1 MKKVIA
7 TIEETV
13 VDTFEFKIEDDED
26 ELEIAVEKYKN
37 GELVLTPGE
46 VMRRQIMTEIIGKPH
61 SSTEWIEF

>member
-13 VDTFEFKIEDDED
+13 VDTFEFEIEDDED

-46 VMRRQIMTEIIGKPH
+46 VMRRQIMTEIIGEPH

>member
-13 VDTFEFKIEDDED
+13 VDTFEFEIEDGED
-26 ELEIAVEKYKN
+26 AVEIAIEKYNN
-37 GELVLTPGE
+37 GELILEPGE
-46 VMRRQIMTEIIGKPH
+46 VQRKQIMTEIIGEPH